1 MVEIKQLE
9 KEAYAGKK
17 FTARYRTG
25 GYYDICACESGF
37 RVNHIPLEAPV
48 EKSFDDTFFGEWL
61 EVPVAYGAFENG
73 ELIGF
78 AEGSQESWN
87 NRFRISNLCVF
98 DETKR
103 GMGVGTALMEAI
115 QKAAVTSGAR
125 MIVLETQSCNE
136 TAIAFYRKNG
146 FSVIGFDLY
155 AYSNTDPEQHEVRL
169 EMGKP
174 L

>member
-1 MVEIKQLE
+1 MVEIMQLE

-48 EKSFDDTFFGEWL
+48 
-61 EVPVAYGAFENG
+61 AYGAFENE

>member
-1 MVEIKQLE
+1 MVEIMQLE

-73 ELIGF
+73 DLFWLVNADARHSGF
-78 AEGSQESWN
+78 PISSRTSCCSGS
-87 NRFRISNLCVF
+87 
-98 DETKR
+98 
-103 GMGVGTALMEAI
+103 
-115 QKAAVTSGAR
+115 
-125 MIVLETQSCNE
+125 VLE
-136 TAIAFYRKNG
+136 
-146 FSVIGFDLY
+146 
-155 AYSNTDPEQHEVRL
+155 
-169 EMGKP
+169 
-174 L
+174 